1 MVRPEARLRE
11 LLDRA
16 SLLVPR
22 RADEDPR
29 SELTCSRRAATT
41 LAIDLWA
48 SGFFCRGPARENS
61 ASDCVMVADRR
72 TNFRAEQ
79 TCS

>member
-22 RADEDPR
+22 RAHKDPHTEGTDMQSACSNDARHCSVGIWYLMSR
-29 SELTCSRRAATT
+29 SCLGERCIEMKLS
-41 LAIDLWA
+41 
-48 SGFFCRGPARENS
+48 GPAS
-61 ASDCVMVADRR
+61 LL
-72 TNFRAEQ
+72 
-79 TCS
+79 